1 MVVVEVVR
9 QGVFTSASVRDLHWS
24 RCGAVH
30 VVPMRPGA
38 DCNQTTARG
47 MNDFGKLWSGLN
59 ELVSTP

>member
-9 QGVFTSASVRDLHWS
+9 QGVFTSAPVRDLHWS
-24 RCGAVH
+24 RCGAVRL
-30 VVPMRPGA
+30 VPTRPGA

-47 MNDFGKLWSGLN
+47 MNDFGELWSGLN